1 MGLYSMQNQPHQPQG
16 EQTTPQQT
24 QYSRPASV
32 VQPQH
37 AQAPPPQ
44 QHPGFPS
51 THSISSVY
59 QTPGNQSA
67 ASQQSS
73 DGLPYY
79 TPTAYN
85 ANGATSG
92 YSSAGMCISRQPRR
106 PHVSRWILADATPRS
121 TSRPP
126 QPRAQEP
133 S

>member
-32 VQPQH
+32 VQPQQ

-51 THSISSVY
+51 THSITSVY
-59 QTPGNQSA
+59 QTSGSQSA
-67 ASQQSS
+67 TSQHST

-79 TPTAYN
+79 TPTPYN

-92 YSSAGMCISRQPRR
+92 YSSAGTSFSRCI
-106 PHVSRWILADATPRS
+106 
-121 TSRPP
+121 
-126 QPRAQEP
+126 
-133 S
+133 